1 MPAPAWPRPRRMSET
16 GGAVR
21 VLPDAEATARL
32 AREVALFARAGD
44 LIALS
49 GDLGAGKTTFARAF
63 IRALANN
70 EATEVPSPTFTLV
83 QTYDE
88 TRIRV
93 LHCDLYRVSSP
104 DGTEE
109 LGLEDALADSIVLV
123 EWPENAGDTLPR
135 SRLDISFSQHGHGRH
150 AQMIATGADDWASRL
165 HRMEEIRAFLDQAG
179 HGNARRDHLQ
189 GDASTRRYERLSS
202 PQGGMILM
210 DAPARPDPGKPG
222 APSYSRIAHLAESVH
237 PFAGLAQALRDAGAH
252 APAVLASDLDA
263 GLLLL
268 EDLGGGKVVSDG
280 QPPEPIAERYL
291 ESVRLL
297 AHLHGRTLPRAV
309 SFGSAVKHEI
319 PAFDMGVL
327 RAEVS
332 LVLDWFV
339 PHARGTECDEADR
352 AAFFAAWNEVITAT
366 DILTRS
372 PTWVLRDYHSPNI
385 VWCEPCEPPLGP
397 YDRVG
402 VIDFQDALWGPAAYD
417 VVSMGQDARVDITQ
431 TLEQNIIAT
440 YLEARTS
447 AGRFDEV
454 AFLRD
459 YAVMGAQRNTKILG
473 IFARLNRRDGKA
485 QYLAHMPRVS
495 NYLQRCLAH
504 PALAPIAAWYRERLP
519 EALEVEPKKTA

>member
-202 PQGGMILM
+202 PQGG
-210 DAPARPDPGKPG
+210 
-222 APSYSRIAHLAESVH
+222 
-237 PFAGLAQALRDAGAH
+237 
-252 APAVLASDLDA
+252 
-263 GLLLL
+263 
-268 EDLGGGKVVSDG
+268 
-280 QPPEPIAERYL
+280 
-291 ESVRLL
+291 
-297 AHLHGRTLPRAV
+297 
-309 SFGSAVKHEI
+309 
-319 PAFDMGVL
+319 
-327 RAEVS
+327 
-332 LVLDWFV
+332 
-339 PHARGTECDEADR
+339 
-352 AAFFAAWNEVITAT
+352 
-366 DILTRS
+366 
-372 PTWVLRDYHSPNI
+372 
-385 VWCEPCEPPLGP
+385 
-397 YDRVG
+397 
-402 VIDFQDALWGPAAYD
+402 
-417 VVSMGQDARVDITQ
+417 
-431 TLEQNIIAT
+431 
-440 YLEARTS
+440 
-447 AGRFDEV
+447 
-454 AFLRD
+454 
-459 YAVMGAQRNTKILG
+459 
-473 IFARLNRRDGKA
+473 
-485 QYLAHMPRVS
+485 
-495 NYLQRCLAH
+495 
-504 PALAPIAAWYRERLP
+504 
-519 EALEVEPKKTA
+519 